1 MIFVARKMNIPTTS
15 PVVSE
20 TVSEEKRMVSPV
32 NSDELS
38 QQFAELQRRTQRFLI
53 YSSSMSADDLE
64 SSVSEPGEK
73 KFDTMLG
80 ILDVLGKA
88 IATCDALSQKLDQNR
103 DKTLHEA
110 IYAYSVKLE
119 QNLNILISYFASLSR
134 DKKLSWL
141 GIDEETITMEEIA
154 QQKLKVSNLKYFP
167 QKERGNLN
175 EAIDSLAVQLDSSYE
190 RVMENSIGSLFFNA
204 AIVIAIIY
212 GVTSAIA
219 YFLWDWLQYA
229 ILFAYLWFVIKKVEQ
244 FQSIAKSRGEEGDTI
259 KIILASLGNASD

>member
-1 MIFVARKMNIPTTS
+1 MARKMNIPTTS

-20 TVSEEKRMVSPV
+20 AVSEEKRMISPV

-38 QQFAELQRRTQRFLI
+38 QQFAELQRRIQRFLI

-64 SSVSEPGEK
+64 SSVFEPGEK

-110 IYAYSVKLE
+110 VYAYSVKLE

-167 QKERGNLN
+167 QKERGDLN
-175 EAIDSLAVQLDSSYE
+175 EAIDSLAERLDITYE
-190 RVMENSIGSLFFNA
+190 IVMGKSTSSLFFEA
-204 AIVIAIIY
+204 TVVVAIIY
-212 GVTSAIA
+212 GFAAAIS
-219 YFLWDWLQYA
+219 YFLWDWLKYA

-244 FQSIAKSRGEEGDTI
+244 FQSIAKSRGEEGDTV
-259 KIILASLGNASD
+259 KIILASLGNASG